1 MFEYMPYTGGGKKS
15 NAPSLIDIILVRH
28 WPIVIIIDFIISI
41 SSGPLFAAAF
51 AANDSFIPAGCS
63 VFGRRRRRRVISGGY
78 IISWKIYFEGKLNEQ
93 INTTIE

>member
-1 MFEYMPYTGGGKKS
+1 MSEYMPYTGGGEKTNS

-63 VFGRRRRRRVISGGY
+63 VFGRRRRVISGGY
-78 IISWKIYFEGKLNEQ
+78 IISWKIYFEAKLNEQ
-93 INTTIE
+93 INNTIE